1 MKEMKLLKQNKRGF
15 TLVELVVVIA
25 ILAVLAAIAIPG
37 IIGIINSATNSQMM
51 SEASSMDQACK
62 TYYSGVKSG
71 AITSEKFTPQHCND
85 VIPNR
90 GVSNKAKATMAKN
103 CTVAG
108 ALEYNDLMSVMGKL
122 EDYAYD
128 KEGNIKVYDEN
139 DSDLTQLKSDG
150 SDTFADLN
158 YAN

>member
-1 MKEMKLLKQNKRGF
+1 MKEIKLLKENKRGF

-37 IIGIINSATNSQMM
+37 IVGIINSATNAQMM

-62 TYYSGVKSG
+62 TYYTGIKSG
-71 AITSEKFTPQHCND
+71 AITSEMFIPEHCND
-85 VIPNR
+85 IIPPK
-90 GVSNKAKATMAKN
+90 STSKKAKATMARN
-103 CTVAG
+103 CSVAG
-108 ALEYNDLMSVMGKL
+108 ALEYNDLMSLMGRL

-128 KEGNIKVYDEN
+128 KEGNIRVYDEN
-139 DSDLTQLKSDG
+139 DSNLTQLKPDG
-150 SDTFADLN
+150 SDTFNDLN